1 MSPWLRVLAG
11 GWGTI
16 GAEHLTL
23 RAKVG
28 QICKRSGS
36 KPVSPE
42 LAKLPSFRE
51 QKRCVLSSN
60 EREREGLLPP
70 YFKPKNET
78 LQENQR
84 A

>member
-16 GAEHLTL
+16 GVEHLTL
-23 RAKVG
+23 GTKVG

-42 LAKLPSFRE
+42 LANLPSFRE

-60 EREREGLLPP
+60 ERKKGLLPP
-70 YFKPKNET
+70 YVKLKDEK
-78 LQENQR
+78 LQENQGV
-84 A
+84 